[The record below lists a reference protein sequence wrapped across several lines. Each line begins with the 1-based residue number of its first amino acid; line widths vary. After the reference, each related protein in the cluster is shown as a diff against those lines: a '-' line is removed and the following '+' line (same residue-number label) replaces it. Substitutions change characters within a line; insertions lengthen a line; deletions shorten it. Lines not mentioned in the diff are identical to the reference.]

1 VDATARLRLQSLF
14 ERGMLMLAYLRAWL
28 AEARGERGAAAT
40 EYVLLILGVVL
51 FMIVAAFG
59 LRDVLTSA
67 VTAISTWIGSVS
79 PPPVPGP

>member
-1 VDATARLRLQSLF
+1 
-14 ERGMLMLAYLRAWL
+14 MLAYLRAWL

>member
-1 VDATARLRLQSLF
+1 
-14 ERGMLMLAYLRAWL
+14 
-28 AEARGERGAAAT
+28 
-40 EYVLLILGVVL
+40 VLLILGVVL

-59 LRDVLTSA
+59 LRDVLTGA